1 VRLYS
6 VDNTGLKLLKAKK
19 SEGGKLPYSARF
31 SPDGRMI
38 AVGFEDT
45 TVVQLLDATTLSEV
59 ARPST
64 EGVENGGLSSV
75 AWSADGTYL
84 LAAGVGSTVRR
95 WPVGNWTRYED
106 VPVPSDSIMDLVAL
120 PDGRTLF
127 GAGDPAWGILGANG
141 QVQWQMAGVLADFRG
156 RGDELRVS
164 ADGRRVRFGYLQWG
178 KDARVFDLASGTLGP
193 DDPSLPAASDEAP
206 GLKIEQWKNAYDPT
220 LNGKPLKLEPSRC
233 LAVSPSRRTAR
244 ASHLGPTGRFV
255 SLTAKALRYGV
266 SPSPTLH
273 GRSPSAKMVAS
284 W

>member
-1 VRLYS
+1 LDGLVRLYS

-220 LNGKPLKLEPSRC
+220 LMASPLSWSLRD
-233 LAVSPSRRTAR
+233 VSQCRHR
-244 ASHLGPTGRFV
+244 AGR
-255 SLTAKALRYGV
+255 LALR
-266 SPSPTLH
+266 TW
-273 GRSPSAKMVAS
+273 GRLVAS
-284 W
+284 SL